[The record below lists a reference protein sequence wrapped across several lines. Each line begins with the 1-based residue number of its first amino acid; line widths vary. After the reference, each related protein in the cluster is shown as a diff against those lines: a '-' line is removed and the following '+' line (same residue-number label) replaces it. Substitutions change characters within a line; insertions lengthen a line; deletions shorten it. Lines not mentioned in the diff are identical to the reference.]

1 MNAYLYYNQIITI
14 ATPFLHMIFASV
26 VNFVNFFQPNVG
38 NTVLNQIS
46 TSSLSFQSKSQQDIV
61 TWDSLVTSSPGV
73 GGSSSNII
81 RMEDDDDDDDE
92 ELSDHDTS
100 ANNLSNSN
108 VTNNAFNA
116 PKAIG
121 EGLVGFFTNQPN
133 LSSPVSESSKPFEVL
148 RDLFCHHAHLAVFM
162 NYVISNSDPSAL
174 VSIVFTCNTGCP
186 MPFFSC
192 LFLKKVEFV
201 KRELSFFCLAKN

>member
-1 MNAYLYYNQIITI
+1 
-14 ATPFLHMIFASV
+14 
-26 VNFVNFFQPNVG
+26 
-38 NTVLNQIS
+38 
-46 TSSLSFQSKSQQDIV
+46 
-61 TWDSLVTSSPGV
+61 
-73 GGSSSNII
+73 
-81 RMEDDDDDDDE
+81 MEDDDDDDDE

-174 VSIVFTCNTGCP
+174 VSIIIYVPIQGVNVQGL
-186 MPFFSC
+186 FFM
-192 LFLKKVEFV
+192 LGFE
-201 KRELSFFCLAKN
+201 KRSNL

>member
-1 MNAYLYYNQIITI
+1 M
-14 ATPFLHMIFASV
+14 
-26 VNFVNFFQPNVG
+26 FQPKVG

-133 LSSPVSESSKPFEVL
+133 LSSPVNESSKPFEVL

-174 VSIVFTCNTGCP
+174 VSIIFFTRVPGCP
-186 MPFFSC
+186 RPFLMPVFEKGRIC
-192 LFLKKVEFV
+192 E
-201 KRELSFFCLAKN
+201 E

>member
-1 MNAYLYYNQIITI
+1 M
-14 ATPFLHMIFASV
+14 
-26 VNFVNFFQPNVG
+26 
-38 NTVLNQIS
+38 NQIS